1 MRERAAAGSRRASV
15 VLLVALAS
23 CATAHEASLPAE
35 QQLPDA
41 GAGGSGATG
50 GKVGVAGSAA
60 AGKSSS
66 SSGAPSAG
74 GAPTTGGAPN
84 GTSGAA
90 GANTAGSHT
99 GGSAGAGGGGA
110 GRGGAPGGGAPAG
123 GAAGAGT
130 AGGGTAGGGSAG
142 SGSVLFSDDF
152 EDGNANGWTASNG
165 TWAIATDG
173 SKVYSQ
179 TGTGTGSTV
188 LMSSAGTASWT
199 NQIIEAKI
207 KVKAFGGSST
217 SYFAAIY
224 GRYNGTDYYSL
235 TLRSDGKIAI
245 RKNTTTLGSAVA
257 AGIVGGTWYT
267 VRLEIVG
274 SSLKAYVNGALV
286 DTETDATL
294 SAGRIAVGTVN
305 TTAEFDDIKVTT
317 P

>member
-123 GAAGAGT
+123 GA